1 MTIKP
6 GAFRFNTDSMK
17 LEIFRGSANYNGS
30 ASMAGIGTLA
40 AGQWEEIQA
49 TSPEIQT
56 GGTRG
61 LFGGGETPGLTDRI
75 DYINVSITGNAIDFG
90 DLSATRRNLKSTS
103 DRTRLIF
110 TGGYTSGPAVVYNL
124 LEFVSVAS
132 TGDVTDF
139 GDLTQAR
146 SRHAGFSSSTR
157 GFAVGGMSSPSP
169 TTESDVIDFVTIQST
184 GNAVDFGNMSSAR
197 LGPSGA
203 QSPTRG
209 LIFGGLDSE
218 ERNIIEYV
226 TMSTQGNTAD
236 FGDLSNDSSQG
247 TAGSNAVR
255 AIAGSGYISP
265 GTSTT
270 EMQYVTIATLG
281 NAVEFGDLA
290 QNHIECGEGACSP
303 TRIAIP
309 GSFTSNNNPSDTIE
323 YAQIM
328 STGDFID
335 FGNLTTNNNGTS
347 GGSNGHGG
355 L

>member
-1 MTIKP
+1 MIEQRPLQPTP
-6 GAFRFNTDSMK
+6 VGALRFNTDNAR
-17 LEIFRGSANYNGS
+17 LEYFDGNVYQTIP
-30 ASMAGIGTLA
+30 TD
-40 AGQWEEIQA
+40 
-49 TSPEIQT
+49 SPEINT

-61 LFGGGETPGLTDRI
+61 IFGGGETPSLTDRI
-75 DYINVSITGNAIDFG
+75 DFINVDSTGNAADFG
-90 DLSATRRNLKSTS
+90 DLSFNRRNLKSTS

-110 TGGYTSGPAVVYNL
+110 TGGYTSGPAVVYNT
-124 LEFVSVAS
+124 LEFVTMAS

-146 SRHAGFSSSTR
+146 SRHSGFASSTR
-157 GFAVGGMSSPSP
+157 GFAAGGMSSPSP
-169 TTESDVIDFVTIQST
+169 TTMSEVIDFVTIQST
-184 GNAVDFGNMSSAR
+184 GNAVDFGNMTSAR

-209 LIFGGLDSE
+209 LMFGGKDSE
-218 ERNIIEYV
+218 TRNIIEYI
-226 TMSTQGNTAD
+226 TMSSTGNAAD

-270 EMQYVTIATLG
+270 LMQFVTIANLG
-281 NAVEFGDLA
+281 NAVDFGNLA

-303 TRIAIP
+303 TRIVIP
-309 GSFTSNNNPSDTIE
+309 GSFSSNNNPSNTIE

-328 STGDFID
+328 TTGNFID
-335 FGNLTTNNNGTS
+335 FGDLSSTATFMGGT
-347 GGSNGHGG
+347 SNGHGG
-355 L
+355 LG

>member
-1 MTIKP
+1 MIEQRPLQPTP
-6 GAFRFNTDSMK
+6 VGALRFNTDNAR
-17 LEIFRGSANYNGS
+17 LEYFDGNVYQTIP
-30 ASMAGIGTLA
+30 TD
-40 AGQWEEIQA
+40 
-49 TSPEIQT
+49 SPEINT

-61 LFGGGETPGLTDRI
+61 IFGGGETPSLTDRI
-75 DYINVSITGNAIDFG
+75 DFINVDSTGNAADFG
-90 DLSATRRNLKSTS
+90 DLSFNRRNLKSTS

-110 TGGYTSGPAVVYNL
+110 TGGYTSGPAVVYNT
-124 LEFVSVAS
+124 LEFVTMAS

-146 SRHAGFSSSTR
+146 SRHSGFASSTR
-157 GFAVGGMSSPSP
+157 GFAAGGMSSPSP
-169 TTESDVIDFVTIQST
+169 TTMSEVIDFVTIQST
-184 GNAVDFGNMSSAR
+184 GNAVDFGNMTSAR

-209 LIFGGLDSE
+209 LMFGGKDSE
-218 ERNIIEYV
+218 TRNIIEYI
-226 TMSTQGNTAD
+226 TMSSTGNAAD

-270 EMQYVTIATLG
+270 LMQFVTIANLG
-281 NAVEFGDLA
+281 NAVDFGNLA

-303 TRIAIP
+303 TRIVIP
-309 GSFTSNNNPSDTIE
+309 GSFSSNNNPSNTIE

-328 STGDFID
+328 TTGNFID
-335 FGNLTTNNNGTS
+335 FGDLTLTNNGTS

-355 L
+355 LG

>member
-1 MTIKP
+1 MEKP
-6 GAFRFNTDSMK
+6 SLDTAKAGAMRFNTDSSQM
-17 LEIFRGSANYNGS
+17 EIYDGNQWT
-30 ASMAGIGTLA
+30 GILG
-40 AGQWEEIQA
+40 
-49 TSPEIQT
+49 TSPEQQT

-61 LFGGGETPGLTDRI
+61 LFGGGETPSLTDRI
-75 DYINVSITGNAIDFG
+75 DFINVDTTGNAADFG
-90 DLSATRRNLKSTS
+90 DLSISKRNLKSTS

-110 TGGYTSGPAVVYNL
+110 TGGYTSGPAVVYNT
-124 LEFVSVAS
+124 LEFVTMAS
-132 TGDVTDF
+132 TGNAADF

-146 SRHAGFSSSTR
+146 SRHSGFASSTR
-157 GFAVGGMSSPSP
+157 GFAAGGMSSPSP
-169 TTESDVIDFVTIQST
+169 TTPSEVIDFVTIQST
-184 GNAVDFGNMSSAR
+184 GNAVDFGNMTSAR

-209 LIFGGLDSE
+209 LIFGGKDSE
-218 ERNIIEYV
+218 TRNIIEYI
-226 TMSTQGNTAD
+226 TMSSTGNAAD

-255 AIAGSGYISP
+255 AIAGTGYISP

-270 EMQYVTIATLG
+270 LMQFVTIATLG
-281 NAVEFGDLA
+281 NAVNFGNLS

-309 GSFTSNNNPSDTIE
+309 GSFSSNNSPSNKIE

-328 STGDFID
+328 TTGDFID
-335 FGNLTTNNNGTS
+335 FGDLTTNNNGTS

-355 L
+355 LG